1 MSRPTAIF
9 LVLLSALGFGSIAF
23 FAKIAY
29 ASGTS
34 PSALLALRF
43 GLAVFML
50 APLVWVKRLRLPR
63 GGVLAGYILMGCL
76 YTAQA
81 QSYFNALLYASSGL
95 VALLLYIYP
104 VLVTLFAVFL
114 GWEKADRRS
123 LVLTAMACLGLAVT
137 LGGKLQGQPA
147 GIALGILAAAIYA
160 VYILIGNKLSRDTHP
175 LSASLVILATAA
187 CGNTLLAMSSGTSL
201 PGNFVG
207 WMSIGAIALFST
219 GMAIAFFLTGVKVIG
234 ASQASILSTLEP
246 VLTLT
251 IGVLL
256 LGEHVSGTQLFG
268 GAMVLVAV
276 GLLAQRPAPVQ
287 TVETTEA
294 AKETV
299 QETAQETVQEAVI
312 S

>member
-1 MSRPTAIF
+1 MSRTTAIF

-23 FAKIAY
+23 FAKVAY

-43 GLAVFML
+43 ALAVMML
-50 APLVWVKRLRLPR
+50 APVVWFKRLPLPR
-63 GGVLAGYILMGCL
+63 GASLAGYVLMGIL

-104 VLVTLFAVFL
+104 VLVTMLAIFL

-123 LVLTAMACLGLAVT
+123 LVLTALACLGLAIT

-147 GIALGILAAAIYA
+147 GIVLGILAAAIYA
-160 VYILIGNKLSRDTHP
+160 VYILLGNKLSANTHP

-187 CGNTLLAMSSGTSL
+187 CGNILLALTGGAAL
-201 PGNFVG
+201 PSTNVG
-207 WMSIGAIALFST
+207 WIAIGAIALFST
-219 GMAIAFFLTGVKVIG
+219 GMAIAFFLIGVKVIG

-256 LGEHVSGTQLFG
+256 LGEHVSGSQLCG
-268 GAMVLVAV
+268 GAMVLLAV
-276 GLLAQRPAPVQ
+276 TLLAQRPAAIAEVKA
-287 TVETTEA
+287 VGGA
-294 AKETV
+294 
-299 QETAQETVQEAVI
+299 TAQEGVI

>member
-1 MSRPTAIF
+1 MSRATAVF

-23 FAKIAY
+23 FAKVAY

-43 GLAVFML
+43 ALAVLLL
-50 APLVWVKRLRLPR
+50 APLVWFKRLPLPR
-63 GGVLAGYILMGCL
+63 GGALVGYILMGLL

-104 VLVTLFAVFL
+104 VLVTLLTVLL
-114 GWEKADRRS
+114 GWEKANRRS
-123 LVLTAMACLGLAVT
+123 LVLTAAACLGLAIT
-137 LGGKLQGQPA
+137 LGGKLEGQP
-147 GIALGILAAAIYA
+147 LGIVLGIVAASIYA
-160 VYILIGNKLSRDTHP
+160 VYILLGTKLSRNTHP

-187 CGNTLLAMSSGTSL
+187 VGNTGLALAGGASL
-201 PGNFVG
+201 PGSSVG
-207 WMSIGAIALFST
+207 WIAVGAIALFST

-251 IGVLL
+251 IGVLF
-256 LGEHVSGTQLFG
+256 LGEHVSGSQLFG
-268 GAMVLVAV
+268 GALVLGAV
-276 GLLAQRPAPVQ
+276 SLLAQRPA
-287 TVETTEA
+287 A
-294 AKETV
+294 V
-299 QETAQETVQEAVI
+299 QESAVAAPDTVI
-312 S
+312 G

>member
-1 MSRPTAIF
+1 MSRANAVF
-9 LVLLSALGFGSIAF
+9 LVLFSALGFGSIAI

-29 ASGTS
+29 ASGAS

-43 GLAVFML
+43 ALAVCML
-50 APLVWVKRLRLPR
+50 APLVWLKRLPLPR
-63 GGVLAGYILMGCL
+63 GGALAGYVLMGIL

-104 VLVTLFAVFL
+104 VLVTLLAVLL
-114 GWEKADRRS
+114 GWDKADRRS
-123 LVLTAMACLGLAVT
+123 MALMSVACLGLAVT
-137 LGGKLQGQPA
+137 LGGKFEGRPA

-160 VYILIGNKLSRDTHP
+160 VYILIGNKLSRGTHP
-175 LSASLVILATAA
+175 LSATLVILATAA
-187 CGNTLLAMSSGTSL
+187 AGNTGLAMAGGASL
-201 PGNFVG
+201 PGSTTG
-207 WMSIGAIALFST
+207 WFAIGAIAMFST
-219 GMAIAFFLTGVKVIG
+219 GLAIAFFLIGVKVIG

-251 IGVLL
+251 IGVLF

-268 GAMVLVAV
+268 GAMVLIAV
-276 GLLAQRPAPVQ
+276 SLLAQRPAVAP
-287 TVETTEA
+287 ETEFAGSSAA
-294 AKETV
+294 AKD
-299 QETAQETVQEAVI
+299 AVA